1 MPPIRDGSII
11 GMRAPMLEGGERVRG
26 LAQYASDI
34 ILPGMLHARL
44 VLSDRAH
51 ARIIAV
57 DKAAALSVPGVVAV
71 LTADDLSVKFVPLT
85 RSHMLLARERVIFY
99 GQPVAVVV
107 AESDAAAEDGAQAV
121 KVDYEPLPAS
131 LDVEAAIAPDAPL
144 VWPEGVPKVL
154 NPDDAAHGAVPT
166 QVKQE
171 ARSHPN
177 AAGEVSL
184 TRGDVEKGFLDADLV
199 LENTYRTQIV
209 HQGYMETLA
218 CVARPD
224 PVSGEMVV
232 YSSTQAPFVI
242 RDKVSEVLG
251 LASSRVRVVTPTVG
265 GAFGGKF
272 GTTEPLV
279 AAVAWTL
286 GHPVR
291 MVLTRSEDFLVG
303 TPAPHTVIWIKT
315 GMTKTGAI
323 TAMQAEILLDSGT
336 HPNAL
341 QGLTAQVLGAPY
353 KVPNLKIRAVGVL
366 THKPAV
372 GSYRGPGGPQAT
384 FALESQIDE
393 MARRL
398 ELDPLEVRLKNAVEE
413 GDPMADGRRY
423 PPIGLK
429 ACLERLARH
438 PLWKQRHREPGV
450 GYGLAVAGWL
460 GTVMPASAACALEGD
475 GALTVRVASADI
487 TGTNTA
493 MALIAAEVLNVPPEK
508 VRVVP
513 GDTAAAVFA
522 GPSAGSMTTRTVG
535 AAVLAAAQS
544 VRKLLL
550 ETAAAMLEAN
560 VEDLVLENGAAVVR
574 GAPGKGLTYQEI
586 ATRTMSY
593 GSPYPPISA
602 EGAVALQDAA
612 PCFIAGLARVHVDT
626 ETGRIR
632 VLDWLVV
639 QDVGR
644 ALNPLLIEGQI
655 HGGIIQSQG
664 FALGEEMAYD
674 ENGQLLSGTFIDYA
688 LPKATDA
695 PSIAV
700 ELTEVAAKG
709 SPFGA
714 RGVGEPSI
722 IPGVAALANAIR
734 DACGVRV
741 TSLPIRSQ
749 MIWESLTTQG

>member
-1 MPPIRDGSII
+1 
-11 GMRAPMLEGGERVRG
+11 MLEGGERVRG
-26 LAQYASDI
+26 LAQYAGDI
-34 ILPGMLHARL
+34 VLPGMLHARP

-51 ARIIAV
+51 ARIIGV
-57 DKAAALSVPGVVAV
+57 DKSGALAVPGVVAV
-71 LTADDLSVKFVPLT
+71 FTADDLAVTFIPLT
-85 RSHMLLARERVIFY
+85 RSHMLLAQGRVIFY

-107 AESDAAAEDGAQAV
+107 AESEAAAEDGAQAV
-121 KVDYEPLPAS
+121 GVAYESLPAS
-131 LDVEAAIAPDAPL
+131 LDAEAAIAPDAPL
-144 VWPEGVPKVL
+144 VWPQGVPKVI

-166 QVKQE
+166 QVTQQE
-171 ARSHPN
+171 RGHPN
-177 AAGEVSL
+177 AAGEVNL
-184 TRGDVEKGFLDADLV
+184 ARGDVEKGFREADLV

-218 CVARPD
+218 CVGRPD
-224 PVSGEMVV
+224 PASGGMVV
-232 YSSTQAPFVI
+232 YSSTQAPFAV
-242 RDKVSEVLG
+242 RDKVSFVLG
-251 LASSRVRVVTPTVG
+251 VPPSKVRVVTPTVG

-286 GHPVR
+286 RRPVR
-291 MVLTRSEDFLVG
+291 MVLTRSEDFLVS
-303 TPAPHTVIWIKT
+303 TPAPQTVIWIKT
-315 GMTKTGAI
+315 GMTKTGVI
-323 TAMQAEILLDSGT
+323 TALQAEILLNSGT
-336 HPNAL
+336 HPTAL

-353 KVPNLKIRAVGVL
+353 KVPNLKIRGVGVL
-366 THKPAV
+366 THTPAA

-398 ELDPLEVRLKNAVEE
+398 GLDPLEVRLKNAVEE

-429 ACLERLARH
+429 ACLHRVAQH
-438 PLWKQRHREPGV
+438 PMWKHRGRELGV
-450 GYGLAVAGWL
+450 GHGLAVAGWL
-460 GTVMPASAACALEGD
+460 GTVMPASAACGLEAD
-475 GALTVRVASADI
+475 GTFTVKVASADI

-493 MALIAAEVLNVPPEK
+493 MALIAAQTLNVSPGN
-508 VRVVP
+508 VRVAP
-513 GDTAAAVFA
+513 SDTAAALFA

-544 VRKLLL
+544 VRRLLL
-550 ETAAAMLEAN
+550 GTAAAILEAN
-560 VEDLVLENGAAVVR
+560 PEDVVLENGAVVVR
-574 GAPGKGLTYQEI
+574 GAPSKRLTFQDI

-593 GSPYPPISA
+593 GSPYPPIA
-602 EGAVALQDAA
+602 AAGTAAGQDIA
-612 PCFIAGLARVHVDT
+612 PCFVVGLARVHVDT
-626 ETGRIR
+626 ETGRTR

-639 QDVGR
+639 QDVGC

-655 HGGIIQSQG
+655 HGGITQSQG

-674 ENGQLLSGTFIDYA
+674 EKGQLLSGTFMDYA
-688 LPKATDA
+688 LPKATDV

-700 ELTEVAAKG
+700 ELTEVAATG

-722 IPGVAALANAIR
+722 IPGVAAVANAIR

-749 MIWESLTTQG
+749 MIWESLTAQG